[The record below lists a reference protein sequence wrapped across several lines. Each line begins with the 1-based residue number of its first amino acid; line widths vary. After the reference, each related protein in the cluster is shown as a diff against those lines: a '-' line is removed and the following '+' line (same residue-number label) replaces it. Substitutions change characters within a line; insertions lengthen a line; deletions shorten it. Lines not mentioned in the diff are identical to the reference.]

1 MKNTPSFLQYVEC
14 YAIFL
19 EGMTSRMST
28 CIYTCNTAAHTYIFI
43 IVVLPT
49 ATLFYIV
56 LADLKMLKY
65 GIASGLSTGYT
76 NSAHWRVRLN
86 TIHFKRLIIGIIDT
100 FL

>member
-1 MKNTPSFLQYVEC
+1 MNEKIIALTSDHHIRNSVPSFGSYMKNTPSFLQYVEC

-56 LADLKMLKY
+56 LADL
-65 GIASGLSTGYT
+65 
-76 NSAHWRVRLN
+76 
-86 TIHFKRLIIGIIDT
+86 
-100 FL
+100 